1 MDLHLGDNNLTD
13 LSFDF
18 TCLRNLR
25 FLDLRDNRINTLSNH
40 TLMKFDDL
48 PERGANVRIDMLGN
62 PFNCDCN
69 IADFLNWMRSTKVDV
84 MDKEN
89 YSCAD
94 GRPEFNINVRLGCSP
109 DSVCHCNETG
119 KENLFLKIYCSYCSS
134 LWIQDHQGTTVILG
148 ILVVLMITLLLIIGY
163 MNFNTI
169 RVNTNTLLDKVC
181 RRGQYTSI
189 LSKPEDQEVH
199 V

>member
-1 MDLHLGDNNLTD
+1 MKFGTIFCNLPSLMDLHLGDNNLTD

-94 GRPEFNINVRLGCSP
+94 GRPEFNINVRLWDVHQIQCAVAMRQVREIYFQKFSNLT
-109 DSVCHCNETG
+109 VLFFEFRII
-119 KENLFLKIYCSYCSS
+119 KE
-134 LWIQDHQGTTVILG
+134 Q
-148 ILVVLMITLLLIIGY
+148 
-163 MNFNTI
+163 
-169 RVNTNTLLDKVC
+169 
-181 RRGQYTSI
+181 
-189 LSKPEDQEVH
+189 LSFWAF
-199 V
+199 